1 MKLNSGSAAV
11 LFPLRLQPEL
21 DQATTGAEPVA
32 QRETTAPPSYGIGS
46 LMQSHFFR
54 YPCCRLVGRAEIIPE
69 QLERGNSEGA
79 GCISAAAAT
88 NAPAP
93 PRRGGNQPS

>member
-32 QRETTAPPSYGIGS
+32 QRETTAPPSYGIDS
-46 LMQSHFFR
+46 LMQFHFFR

-69 QLERGNSEGA
+69 QPERGNSEGA
-79 GCISAAAAT
+79 GCVWRPLVLCQPAT
-88 NAPAP
+88 SKCM
-93 PRRGGNQPS
+93 RSC